1 MTDSTATA
9 RIPSPV
15 GTLVL
20 VARDGRLAA
29 VRFSDAKPQAG
40 PPPPELEGAVRQLG
54 EYFAGRRR
62 VFDIPLEPA
71 REPLVRLVS
80 EGLAGVSYGERISY
94 GALTERI
101 GLPSDRV
108 RAVGAALGRN
118 PLAIVVPCHRVVGS
132 DGSLVGF
139 GGGLERKARLLELE
153 APQLQL
159 GV

>member
-1 MTDSTATA
+1 
-9 RIPSPV
+9 
-15 GTLVL
+15 TLVL
-20 VARDGRLAA
+20 AARDGRLAA
-29 VRFSDAKPQAG
+29 VRFSDARPDAG
-40 PPPPELEGAVRQLG
+40 PPPPELEDVARQLA
-54 EYFAGRRR
+54 EYFAGGRRT
-62 VFDIPLEPA
+62 FDLPLEPA
-71 REPLVRLVS
+71 TEPLVRLVS
-80 EGLAGVSYGERISY
+80 EGLADVPAGERISY

-101 GLPSDRV
+101 GLPPDRV

-118 PLAIVVPCHRVVGS
+118 PVAIVVPCHRVVGA